1 MTNALPVASVSFD
14 LDNVWSFLKTHGDP
28 SWESRPSYL
37 KTATPRIVEFLGEMN
52 LRSTVFVIGADAARD
67 DGAESVRAFAAAG
80 HEIGNHSY
88 EHEPWLQRYH
98 ADELAAE
105 IDRTHSAIVAAGAPA
120 PTGFRGP
127 GYSTS
132 PTLERLLVERGY
144 TYDAST
150 FPTWIGPL
158 ARAHHLRTA
167 QLSAEQREERA
178 DLFGG
183 VDRALLPLRPHRTPS
198 GIAELPVTTMPL
210 LRLPIHGSYL
220 MQLYSLSPR
229 VARLY
234 FATAVRLCRGAPR
247 RHDDAVAPHRPA
259 RPPRRAGTRLL
270 PRHGRTGPR
279 EVRVHA
285 VGGGDDAAPLHRARN
300 PGPRHPRA
308 RGGRYPCAGG
318 VTPGGAGRCPPHR

>member
-234 FATAVRLCRGAPR
+234 FATAVRLCRVRHVGMTMLLHPTDLLDRRDAPAL
-247 RHDDAVAPHRPA
+247 DFFPGMAVPA
-259 RPPRRAGTRLL
+259 REKYAFMQWVVATMQRHFTVLGTRD
-270 PRHGRTGPR
+270 H
-279 EVRVHA
+279 VIHA
-285 VGGGDDAAPLHRARN
+285 LE
-300 PGPRHPRA
+300 
-308 RGGRYPCAGG
+308 AGG
-318 VTPGGAGRCPPHR
+318 THAPSA